1 VTFGPDER
9 SIIEGNRQRE
19 DKSGRAMTRKIP
31 YTTVILLLVTLAAC
45 TTRAESQTSQMA
57 AAPAR
62 QDGQADDEVMENLRG
77 QKAGGEDLPG
87 AQLYAQ
93 HCAQCHNASIPR
105 APHQSF
111 LAMLPGDMIL
121 RAMTDGNMKP
131 MAKGL
136 SLQEEKDIAVFLAGN
151 VDKKAGI
158 DPVACAPQPSWFD
171 FNQPPFATG
180 WGIENTNT
188 RFIPAAVSRL
198 PPEEVPKLKL
208 KWAFAYPNS
217 NRARSQPI
225 LAGGAIFVGSQDG
238 TVYALDAVTGCIRWT
253 FRASAE
259 VRTGITVSNWVA
271 GSAPAEPPMAY
282 FADLIARVYAINLLT
297 GELVWMQKV
306 DDHATATATAQP
318 VLQDGVVYQP
328 VSSLEVVPAL
338 EPDYE
343 CCTFRGS
350 LVALDA
356 RTGKLIWKSY
366 TIEEE
371 ARKSGTTTAGTAI
384 LSPSGAPIWN
394 SPTVDTGRNRLY
406 AGTGENYSS
415 PAQGSSDAIIAFDM
429 VDGHIV
435 WTRQTTGGDAWNV
448 ACMPFIEDN
457 SNCPAENGPDFDY
470 AAPPILVTGNDGDI
484 LVAGQKSGAVYG
496 IEPEDGSIVWRR
508 KPGRGGNQG
517 GIHFG
522 MAAENSTVYVPVA
535 DYDDGMLPVEDAKP
549 GIHALNAFTGEVLW
563 SKIADDICS
572 GRKDC
577 DPGISAPATAI
588 PGVVFAGHMDG
599 RLRAYDANNGNVL
612 WEYDTYRDFETLSGE
627 KARGGSFGGGSGPVI
642 ANGRVYA
649 NSGYGLYFHMP
660 GNVLLVFEAADNP
673 DSTSSTQTQEAKE

>member
-1 VTFGPDER
+1 
-9 SIIEGNRQRE
+9 
-19 DKSGRAMTRKIP
+19 
-31 YTTVILLLVTLAAC
+31 
-45 TTRAESQTSQMA
+45 
-57 AAPAR
+57 
-62 QDGQADDEVMENLRG
+62 MENLRG
-77 QKAGGEDLPG
+77 QKSGGEDLPG
-87 AQLYAQ
+87 KQLYEQ

-121 RAMTDGNMKP
+121 RSMTEGNMKP
-131 MAKGL
+131 MAQDL
-136 SLQEEKDIAVFLAGN
+136 SQQEMKDIAVFLAGSI
-151 VDKKAGI
+151 DKKAEI
-158 DPVACAPQPSWFD
+158 APVHCDAERTRFD

-180 WGIENTNT
+180 WGIDNENT
-188 RFIPAAVSRL
+188 RFIPAAVAQL
-198 PPEEVPKLKL
+198 PPQAVPKLKL

-225 LAGGAIFVGSQDG
+225 LVGGSILVGSQDG
-238 TVYALDAVTGCIRWT
+238 TVYSLDAETGCVRWT

-259 VRTGITVSNWVA
+259 VRTGVTVSTWVA
-271 GSAPAEPPMAY
+271 GKPPAEPPVAY
-282 FADLIARVYAINLLT
+282 FADLIARVYAVNLLT
-297 GELVWMQKV
+297 GELIWMKKV
-306 DDHATATATAQP
+306 DDHATATTTAQP
-318 VLQDGVVYQP
+318 VLYDGVIYQT

-350 LVALDA
+350 LVALNAHD
-356 RTGKLIWKSY
+356 GKLLWKSY
-366 TIEEE
+366 TIEEAPKKTGE
-371 ARKSGTTTAGTAI
+371 TAAGTAI

-394 SPTVDTGRNRLY
+394 SPVVDVKRKRLY

-429 VDGHIV
+429 ADGHIV
-435 WTRQTTGGDAWNV
+435 WIRQTTTGDAWNV

-470 AAPPILVTGNDGDI
+470 GSPPLLVSQNGKDI
-484 LVAGQKSGAVYG
+484 LVAGQKSGYVYG
-496 IEPEDGSIVWRR
+496 INPDDGSIVWQQ
-508 KPGRGGNQG
+508 KLGRGGNQG

-522 MAAENSTVYVPVA
+522 MASANGTVYVPVA
-535 DYDDGMLPVEDAKP
+535 DYDDGMLPIEDAKP
-549 GIHALNAFTGEVLW
+549 GIHAVNAFTGDILW
-563 SKIADDICS
+563 SKMADDVCT

-599 RLRAYDANNGNVL
+599 RLRAYDAANGSVL
-612 WEYDTYRDFETLSGE
+612 WEFDAYRDFETLSGE
-627 KARGGSFGGGSGPVI
+627 KARGGSFGGASGPIV
-642 ANGRVYA
+642 ANGRLYA

-660 GNVLLVFEAADNP
+660 GNVLLVFAADDEP
-673 DSTSSTQTQEAKE
+673 DAAMATPSPQH